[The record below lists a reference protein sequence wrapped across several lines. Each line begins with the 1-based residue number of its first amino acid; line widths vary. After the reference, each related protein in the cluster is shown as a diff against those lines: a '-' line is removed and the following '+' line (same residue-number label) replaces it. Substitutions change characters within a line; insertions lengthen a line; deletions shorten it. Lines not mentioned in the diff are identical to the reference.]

1 MRKVLYILGQ
11 MTDQDVEWLGKSG
24 ARRSVPK
31 GTAVI
36 QQGKTTGRML
46 ILLDGMMSVEVEGLG
61 QVAQLHCGDVVGEMS
76 FVDSRPPAATVVA
89 TSDCTVLDLSHE
101 DVARKLDQDVGFSA
115 RFHRAL
121 ARFLSD
127 RMRATLMHF
136 SPKNKGPGGFDDEE
150 EGELGI
156 DLLDDVHMAG
166 ARFDRMLKKLMAV

>member
-11 MTDQDVEWLGKSG
+11 MTDQDVEWLGKAG
-24 ARRSVPK
+24 IRRSVPK

-36 QQGKTTGRML
+36 QQGKATGRML

-61 QVAQLHCGDVVGEMS
+61 QVAQLHCGDIVGEMS
-76 FVDSRPPAATVVA
+76 FVDSRPPAATVIA
-89 TSDCTVLDLSHE
+89 ISDCSVLDLAHE
-101 DVARKLDQDVGFSA
+101 EVARKLDQDVGFSA

-127 RMRATLMHF
+127 RMRATLAHF
-136 SPKNKGPGGFDDEE
+136 QPSKNGGRFDDEA